1 MEKFKKR
8 FQGFRK
14 WFSGFLI
21 KYNEYLPLLVAIPIW
36 WASGYVTRW
45 IDPQAGVDDAG
56 LFQAL
61 IFGLVLYFAAQACA
75 WFSMRMAF
83 PTIGEFIDKYI
94 AGVFI
99 TKISD
104 RQRMW
109 IAVVLFALHFMGAVI
124 IFSLVI

>member
-1 MEKFKKR
+1 MEKIKGIILILLKR
-8 FQGFRK
+8 
-14 WFSGFLI
+14 
-21 KYNEYLPLLVAIPIW
+21 YNEYLPLLLALPVW
-36 WASGYVTRW
+36 WLSKYFTRW
-45 IDPQAGVDDAG
+45 IDPTAGVDDAG

-61 IFGLVLYFAAQACA
+61 IFGIVLYFAAQACA

-99 TKISD
+99 KKID
-104 RQRMW
+104 DKTRLW
-109 IAVVLFALHFMGAVI
+109 VAVSLFALHFLGAVI